1 MSRDQV
7 ISLYRSL
14 LRNAKG
20 LENYGFREYAI
31 RRTKDAFQQHKNE
44 TDKKKIQELYEKGLR
59 DLRVLRRQ
67 SLIHFMYPSEKLV
80 VETKSQG
87 KKIRNINSEDV
98 KNEG

>member
-1 MSRDQV
+1 MVRDQI

-44 TDKKKIQELYEKGLR
+44 SDKQKIEELLQKGLR
-59 DLRVLRRQ
+59 ELRVLRRQ
-67 SLIHFMYPSEKLV
+67 SLIHYMYPSEQLII
-80 VETKSQG
+80 ETKSEG

-98 KNEG
+98 KKNG